1 MPTHSV
7 SEDTT
12 QELLFVF
19 DQAKNNILA
28 WTVHLLRSVNQ
39 DEARLDV
46 LDALD
51 ESSVLFVQDWAMKFL
66 PRKYRESQSDW
77 FDKRGLSWH
86 IAVATRRQSP
96 DQGFEMMT
104 FAHVF
109 KSCSKDSLT
118 VQAIMSDVLGK
129 LKEMMPTLR
138 FVYYRQ
144 DNAGCYRS
152 GIAMRRL
159 DFSDP
164 QGGKGACD
172 RKAATIKA
180 HIKVHLN
187 EGHDVETASQMVDAM
202 QSSGS
207 VPGLWVG
214 LCDRVVSSPALQI
227 KLDWVS
233 TIANV
238 EYSDTFIH
246 VWKAYAMGPGR
257 RSRFRSSTSMPIC
270 KQQAC
275 LQGVQRK

>member
-19 DQAKNNILA
+19 HQVKNNILA

-86 IAVATRRQSP
+86 ITVATRRQSP

-144 DNAGCYRS
+144 DNAGCYRN

-187 EGHDVETASQMVDAM
+187 ERHDVETASQMVDAM

-214 LCDRVVSSPALQI
+214 LCDGVVSSPALQI

-233 TIANV
+233 TVANV
-238 EYSDTFIH
+238 EYSDTFNH